1 MPTITV
7 HVSSFSPEQK
17 ARVGQK
23 IIDAM
28 LSEDLRPHS
37 VLVLFRDEDTDF
49 YTDGGPLVARPVT
62 SAPVAPLALPPA
74 VEPLRIAAPMAEA
87 AGRTR
92 RTRAQLSTLRDL
104 LIREL
109 QAVGSLSSFAA
120 QKALGLEDEHA
131 AGTLRRL
138 FSELEE
144 EGLVQKEGQKRG
156 TRYVWS
162 GPAAASGKVKLNG
175 EAAEEVEEAEE
186 AEEVPAERTPV
197 AIDAEEQAR
206 IDAIMDRLTPDEG
219 EA

>member
-28 LSEDLRPHS
+28 LSEDLRPNS
-37 VLVLFRDEDTDF
+37 VLVLFREEDTDF
-49 YTDGGPLVARPVT
+49 YTDGGPLVSRPT
-62 SAPVAPLALPPA
+62 ASAPVAPVALPP
-74 VEPLRIAAPMAEA
+74 VMEYPRVTAPVAEA

-92 RTRAQLSTLRDL
+92 RTRAQLSTLKDL

-109 QAVGSLSSFAA
+109 QAVGYLSSFAA

-138 FSELEE
+138 FSEIEE
-144 EGLVQKEGQKRG
+144 EGLVRKEGQKRG
-156 TRYVWS
+156 TRYVWN
-162 GPAAASGKVKLNG
+162 GPAAAPGRVKLNG
-175 EAAEEVEEAEE
+175 EEAEEVEEI
-186 AEEVPAERTPV
+186 PAERAPV
-197 AIDAEEQAR
+197 TIDAEEQAR